1 MKAASLSEL
10 RTELNHLPPEVVM
23 DLCIRLIKYKKEN
36 KELLS
41 YLLFDAE
48 DEKAYL
54 EGVCL
59 EIDSL
64 FKDINRRN
72 ISQTKKSLQKIL
84 RVIAKYAKYSGQK
97 RTEIDL
103 YIYFCQKLRA
113 LPIPRSKNSVIEKIY
128 ARQFFKIRK
137 LLESLHPDLQYDYE
151 EVMVKL
157 AM

>member
-41 YLLFDAE
+41 YLLFDAD

-64 FKDINRRN
+64 FKEINRRN

-84 RVIAKYAKYSGQK
+84 RIISKYAKYSGQK

-103 YIYFCQKLRA
+103 YIHFCQKLRA
-113 LPIPRSKNSVIEKIY
+113 MPIPRSKNSVIEKIY

-157 AM
+157 AI